1 MQLQMQGHRKHPKS
15 LTTSSSEV
23 AQNWARWLHNP
34 CRLGGPHRFRA
45 GGRIKSG
52 ISQKWKIIIFWG
64 PRNKAWISEW
74 GDNIRNSPQVGP
86 VAVRSGKTY
95 FLGK

>member
-1 MQLQMQGHRKHPKS
+1 MATDSIKLPDDE
-15 LTTSSSEV
+15 SEV
-23 AQNWARWLHNP
+23 AAVS
-34 CRLGGPHRFRA
+34 
-45 GGRIKSG
+45 SG
-52 ISQKWKIIIFWG
+52 KVLFFLG

-86 VAVRSGKTY
+86 VAIRSGKTY